1 MDVPKANAHNARFLS
16 GRVRRGNEAKY
27 QIVIDH
33 YAKTGKLIRACKTAG
48 IDYTAHWRRM
58 QSDPKYRAAIEEAE
72 QQVAQEVEDSVYG
85 MAVDGES
92 WAALALLRRFRP
104 QHYRERASVEVS
116 GSLDLV
122 DKLSQARARMVMID
136 ADVTSKAS

>member
-1 MDVPKANAHNARFLS
+1 MDVPKANAHSARFLS

-33 YAKTGKLIRACKTAG
+33 YAKTGRLIRACETAG

-72 QQVAQEVEDSVYG
+72 QSVAQEVEDSVYD
-85 MAVDGES
+85 MAIAGEG
-92 WAALALLRRFRP
+92 WAATLLLRRFRP
-104 QHYRERASVEVS
+104 QHYRERAAVEISV
-116 GSLDLV
+116 DLV
-122 DKLSQARARMVMID
+122 DRMKAADERLVIHANADPD
-136 ADVTSKAS
+136 ADR